1 MAEIYLKGSE
11 KVLILATRESLIY
24 PAVIPDWLDVRFGA
38 FVSVTQAVA
47 DDDPTA
53 LAETVTSA
61 GTESDRLWLGAKTSN
76 NDMPH
81 ETNFF
86 GVSNSPA
93 TEGAQNTILESI
105 DTNTRWRAK
114 HQTATNGVV
123 FSNGTTMAVE
133 STLHPFRTVQDPV
146 TIGGYATL
154 VLLRMVRSVVGLT
167 VDHFYVAKTNDAGVD
182 YADAGVETT
191 TPTIDLIR
199 ANFNSATWT
208 EVLSGPKTFAAAPD
222 AFYAYWPFVNSRLRI
237 HALAIEKFS

>member
-24 PAVIPDWLDVRFGA
+24 PAVIPNWLDVRFGA

-61 GTESDRLWLGAKTSN
+61 GTESDRLWLGAKISDN
-76 NDMPH
+76 LMPH

-86 GVSNSPA
+86 GVSNTPA
-93 TEGAQNTILESI
+93 TETPQNTILESI

-114 HQTATNGVV
+114 YAAATNGAA
-123 FSNGTTMAVE
+123 FSDGTTIAVE
-133 STLHPFRTVQDPV
+133 STLHPFRTIQDPA

-167 VDHFYVAKTNDAGVD
+167 VDHFYVAKTNSGGVD

-191 TPTIDLIR
+191 TPTIALIR
-199 ANFNSATWT
+199 ANFNSAVWT
-208 EVLSGPKTFAAAPD
+208 EVLSGPKTFTAEPN
-222 AFYAYWPFVNSRLRI
+222 AFYAYWPFVNSRLRV